1 MQSQSVARL
10 INVRRNLTAVLLNL
24 PIRTTETSVAS
35 LLGMLD
41 YFADNPDEYFELIN
55 DQHSTNL

>member
-24 PIRTTETSVAS
+24 PISTTETSVAS

-41 YFADNPDEYFELIN
+41 HFADNPDEYFELIN
-55 DQHSTNL
+55 GQHSTTL